1 MDTDQILLA
10 LAVVIA
16 AALVARG
23 IAQRLS
29 LGPIVALL
37 AVGAA
42 LGPHSPY
49 PLLGD
54 QVDEL
59 QAVGEVGVVLLLFL
73 VGLDTRPE
81 LLRSMRRLVFG
92 SAVVLFLVTA
102 AALTAVLALLG
113 FEPWQAALV
122 VGLGLAMSSDAVAL
136 ATLEEHGEQATA
148 LGRAVTAVII
158 SQGFIAVPV
167 LAAIPL
173 LAAGPGASPALP
185 SIDKLLRVFGALA
198 AVYAAGRFVL
208 PWVLAW
214 CARALGPNAFGLAI
228 LAATFAAAWL
238 MDVVGAS
245 MALGSLMVGMLLSR
259 SQFAPQIRVSV
270 GLRKTLL
277 LGVLFIAI
285 GMSIDPH
292 QVAGLGW
299 ELIAV
304 LPLLLLI
311 KVGGLAALASLFGLR
326 PRSAVLAGLLVAPF
340 DEIGFVIF
348 ASAYHAGLLHAQGY
362 ALSLTL
368 ISLSFLISP
377 PLINLGYALERRLP
391 RGASAAQS
399 LEVTPDARADA
410 PSVASGEGL
419 ADHVV
424 VVGYSHAGR
433 VICKMLERA
442 GIPFIAFDPDL
453 ERVAI
458 GRASDH
464 AVHYGDVT
472 NPNMPGAASIA
483 RARAVVVTTGDDD
496 QTRCVI
502 GNLQTFHPKVP
513 VMTAVP
519 DLLQRDELRR
529 MGVRGAVA
537 LMPEGML
544 NFGALVL
551 SRLGVTPDEIERS
564 GEVLRADDYALLR
577 EVGGVVAD
585 APTQIRL

>member
-23 IAQRLS
+23 VAQRLS

-54 QVDEL
+54 HVDEL
-59 QAVGEVGVVLLLFL
+59 KAVGEVGVVLLLFL

-81 LLRSMRRLVFG
+81 LLRSMRRQVFG
-92 SAVVLFLVTA
+92 SAVVLFL
-102 AALTAVLALLG
+102 LTAGALAAVFALLA

-122 VGLGLAMSSDAVAL
+122 VGLGLAMSSGAVAL
-136 ATLEEHGEQATA
+136 AALEERGEQATA
-148 LGRAVTAVII
+148 RGRAVTAVLIA
-158 SQGFIAVPV
+158 QGFIAVPV

-173 LAAGPGASPALP
+173 LAAGPGAPPALP
-185 SIDKLLRVFGALA
+185 SFEELSKVLGALA
-198 AVYAAGRFVL
+198 AVYAVGRFVL

-214 CARALGPNAFGLAI
+214 CARTLGPNAFSLAI

-259 SQFAPQIRVSV
+259 SPFAPQIRISV
-270 GLRKTLL
+270 GSRKALL

-299 ELIAV
+299 ELVAV

-311 KVGGLAALASLFGLR
+311 KVAALAALAPLFGLR
-326 PRSAVLAGLLVAPF
+326 SRTALLAGLLVAPL

-348 ASAYHAGLLHAQGY
+348 ASAHHLGLLHAQGY

-368 ISLSFLISP
+368 ISFSFLISP
-377 PLINLGYALERRLP
+377 PLINLGYALEGRLR
-391 RGASAAQS
+391 RGAPAAQS
-399 LEVTPDARADA
+399 PSASPDAPVRWSGDA
-410 PSVASGEGL
+410 AGQGL
-419 ADHVV
+419 ADAVV
-424 VVGYSHAGR
+424 VVGYGQAGR
-433 VICKMLERA
+433 VICTLLDRA
-442 GIPFIAFDPDL
+442 GIRFIAFDLDL
-453 ERVAI
+453 DRVAI
-458 GRASDH
+458 GHGSGH
-464 AVHYGDVT
+464 AVHYGDLT
-472 NPNMPGAASIA
+472 NPEMLAAVSIG
-483 RARAVVVTTGDDD
+483 RARAVVVTTPDDD
-496 QTRCVI
+496 QTRSVI
-502 GNLQTFHPKVP
+502 GNLRAFHPEVP
-513 VMTAVP
+513 VMTAVHE
-519 DLLQRDELRR
+519 LLQRDELRR
-529 MGVRGAVA
+529 LGVPGAVA
-537 LMPEGML
+537 LMPEGVL

-551 SRLGVTPDEIERS
+551 ARLGVAPDEIERQ
-564 GEVLRADDYALLR
+564 GKALRADDYALLR
-577 EVGGVVAD
+577 EAGGAGG
-585 APTQIRL
+585 